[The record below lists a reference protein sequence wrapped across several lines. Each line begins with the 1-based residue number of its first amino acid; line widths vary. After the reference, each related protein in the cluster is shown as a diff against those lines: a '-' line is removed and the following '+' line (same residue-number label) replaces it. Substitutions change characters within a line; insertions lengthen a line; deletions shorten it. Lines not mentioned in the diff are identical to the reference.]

1 MIIKSF
7 ELNKIN
13 LKKNKF
19 FLAYGDN
26 QGAKDELIDLLINKK
41 FENVYKYFENDIIS
55 NPENLYNTIS
65 SKSFFNNE
73 KIIVIKK
80 VTNKILKIFEV
91 IFEKNYEDITVIFDA
106 DTLDKKSKLRAI
118 FEKENNLICIPF
130 YPDNNKTIEIIMSK
144 FLNENK
150 INLSRESINILIDRA
165 NGSREHLLTELQ
177 KIKNLS
183 ITRKRIELEDIMK
196 LTNLGNE
203 YKISELVDHCLA
215 KNKVRVIKF
224 INENNFRNEDAIL
237 IIRIF
242 LSKAK
247 RLLKLNKNLNG
258 NKNLENVIYSFKPSI
273 FWKEKEIVKTQ
284 MKIWSYDKIQD
295 LINQIN
301 KIEILLKKTPELS
314 IYILNNFIFKN
325 VKKFNNSI

>member
-13 LKKNKF
+13 LKENKF

-26 QGAKDELIDLLINKK
+26 QGAKDELIDLLTNKK
-41 FENVYKYFENDIIS
+41 IDNVYKYFENDIIS

-65 SKSFFNNE
+65 SKSFFNDE
-73 KIIVIKK
+73 KIIIIKK

-91 IFEKNYEDITVIFDA
+91 MFEKNYEDIIVIFDA
-106 DTLDKKSKLRAI
+106 DILDKKSKLRSI
-118 FEKENNLICIPF
+118 FEKEKNLTCIPF

-144 FLNENK
+144 YLKENN
-150 INLSRESINILIDRA
+150 ISLSRESINVLIDRA
-165 NGSREHLLTELQ
+165 NGSREHLYTELQ

-183 ITRKRIELEDIMK
+183 MTRKKIELKDIMK

-258 NKNLENVIYSFKPSI
+258 SENLENVISSFKPSI